1 MQLFSVKI
9 MVLIGMA
16 GLLQACGSERDTPFN
31 PGGSSSSSAASV
43 GATIPMTQI
52 YQYDEQNPEQP
63 DFLETTQKQII
74 VMRDEDEFAYF
85 WDAYHES
92 TTPFSVDFEK
102 EQVVLLDLGNIG
114 NCTEAI
120 NYRNYKANEYS
131 NDAVLVSFNYR
142 NSNSNAS
149 ASSSSSSS
157 GSSSSCPDLH
167 EKRPF
172 YFYKVETRKKIL
184 IEENMTFGTL

>member
-1 MQLFSVKI
+1 MRSVSLKI
-9 MVLIGMA
+9 IVLISLT
-16 GLLQACGSERDTPFN
+16 GLLQACGSERDTAFN

-63 DFLETTQKQII
+63 SLLETTQKQII

-102 EQVVLLDLGNIG
+102 EQVILLDLGNIG
-114 NCTEAI
+114 NCTETI

-142 NSNSNAS
+142 NSNNSNL
-149 ASSSSSSS
+149 SSSSSSS
-157 GSSSSCPDLH
+157 GSSSSCPDLYK
-167 EKRPF
+167 KRPF